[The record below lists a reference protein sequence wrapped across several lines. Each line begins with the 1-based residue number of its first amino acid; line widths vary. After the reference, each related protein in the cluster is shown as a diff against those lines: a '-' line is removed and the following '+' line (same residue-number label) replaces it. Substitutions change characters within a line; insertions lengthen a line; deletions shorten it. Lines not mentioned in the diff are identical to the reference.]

1 MLSTRVIPAL
11 LLKNKGLV
19 KTIKF
24 KKEVYIGDPIN
35 AIKIY
40 NDKEVDELAFLDITA
55 TKENREPN
63 YNYVKEIAGECFMP
77 LAYGGGIRSLE
88 HISKLIKVGVEKVII
103 GSEAILNP
111 EFVKQAV
118 REFASSTIVV
128 CMDVKTNLF
137 GKYELYTHSGKKRV
151 KKNPK
156 EMATMLEDIGIGEI
170 LVNSIDRDGTYK
182 GYDLKLLNQITSEV
196 TMPVIACGG
205 AGDISDF
212 AKAVNE
218 GGVSAVAAGSL
229 FVYHGPHKAVLIN
242 YPEQAELEK
251 VFKK

>member
-19 KTIKF
+19 KTVKF

-40 NDKEVDELAFLDITA
+40 NDKEVDELAFLDIMA
-55 TKENREPN
+55 TVEGRAPH
-63 YNYVKEIAGECFMP
+63 YDYIKEIAGECFMP
-77 LAYGGGIRSLE
+77 LAYGGGVKELD

-103 GSEAILNP
+103 GSEAIMNP
-111 EFVKQAV
+111 TFIKEAVK
-118 REFASSTIVV
+118 EFASSTIVV

-137 GKYELYTHSGKKRV
+137 GKHELFTHSGKKRV
-151 KKNPK
+151 KRSPK
-156 EMATMLEDIGIGEI
+156 EMATILEDIGVGEI

-182 GYDLKLLNQITSEV
+182 GYDLPFLKQLTSNV
-196 TMPVIACGG
+196 KMPVIACGG
-205 AGDISDF
+205 AGNLSHF
-212 AKAVNE
+212 AEAVNE

-229 FVYHGPHKAVLIN
+229 FVYHGPHRAVLIN
-242 YPEQAELEK
+242 YPDQKELEK
-251 VFKK
+251 IFN